1 MTSQTVNTRVESVNN
16 VPQVEFQDPST
27 NQWGTEITVTC
38 NEAGTVTFNLE
49 PGNIQQSYIFFGATQ
64 KITEEPTG
72 SSDTDWSF
80 TISNHGTN
88 IVFTSN
94 DTLNQ
99 TIGIKL
105 ALIPKNSDNLAND
118 VISADPRIKNVPPQ

>member
-49 PGNIQQSYIFFGATQ
+49 PGNTQQSYIFFGATQ

-72 SSDTDWSF
+72 SSDTNWSF
-80 TISNHGTN
+80 AVNNNGTD
-88 IVFTSN
+88 IVFTTN
-94 DTLNQ
+94 DKVEQ

-105 ALIPKNSDNLAND
+105 ALIPINTDDLLND
-118 VISADPRIKNVPPQ
+118 VISADPSIKNVPPQ